1 MTSPAASM
9 TALRA
14 MTAEGHFVIE
24 RSEVMGRQ
32 AFIAAAPCWTA
43 LTMFW

>member
-14 MTAEGHFVIE
+14 MTKAAGHFFIE
-24 RSEVMGRQ
+24 AAQRRSHARS
-32 AFIAAAPCWTA
+32 AS
-43 LTMFW
+43 